1 MNHWTDF
8 FPYVAM
14 AIKVIALGVA
24 GYFAIKW
31 HFDQDRKL
39 KNKEK
44 EEQQI
49 KTQDQR
55 TLKRKYCQA
64 PFYFIHLQ
72 IAVFVFFSL
81 VILRES

>member
-1 MNHWTDF
+1 MEWRFTMNHWTDF

-14 AIKVIALGVA
+14 AIKVIALMVA

-44 EEQQI
+44 QEQQI
-49 KTQDQR
+49 KTQD
-55 TLKRKYCQA
+55 
-64 PFYFIHLQ
+64 
-72 IAVFVFFSL
+72 
-81 VILRES
+81 

>member
-14 AIKVIALGVA
+14 AIKVIALMVA

-44 EEQQI
+44 QEQQEQQEQQI
-49 KTQDQR
+49 KTQD
-55 TLKRKYCQA
+55 
-64 PFYFIHLQ
+64 
-72 IAVFVFFSL
+72 
-81 VILRES
+81 

>member
-49 KTQDQR
+49 KTQD
-55 TLKRKYCQA
+55 
-64 PFYFIHLQ
+64 
-72 IAVFVFFSL
+72 
-81 VILRES
+81 